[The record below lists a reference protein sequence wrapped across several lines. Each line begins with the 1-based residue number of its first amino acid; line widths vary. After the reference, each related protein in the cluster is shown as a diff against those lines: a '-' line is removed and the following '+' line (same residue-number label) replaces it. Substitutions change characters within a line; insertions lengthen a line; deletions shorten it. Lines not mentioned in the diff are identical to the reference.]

1 MKEENAED
9 GVRIERFFRPDP
21 RVRQCRP
28 GTRKPNGRGRWS
40 RLSGR
45 RVAGLTRRG
54 CHRKMGCVYHNAA
67 ALKPG
72 IAFPLT
78 LEQCFRVAGLHGL
91 LPPSPSQHLCDPDFH
106 SDSVAAMEWQ
116 RETIHIPI
124 IRKILSGIPDCPV
137 QYSGIPLGY
146 RKTDKRTADSVHGPL
161 SIFGFRTA
169 RC

>member
-1 MKEENAED
+1 
-9 GVRIERFFRPDP
+9 RFFRPDP

-78 LEQCFRVAGLHGL
+78 LEQCFRVAG
-91 LPPSPSQHLCDPDFH
+91 SQ
-106 SDSVAAMEWQ
+106 
-116 RETIHIPI
+116 
-124 IRKILSGIPDCPV
+124 
-137 QYSGIPLGY
+137 
-146 RKTDKRTADSVHGPL
+146 
-161 SIFGFRTA
+161 GFRLSAFPAFAA
-169 RC
+169 RLLTPRRLPSFKLWVEALGDFWTLREEN